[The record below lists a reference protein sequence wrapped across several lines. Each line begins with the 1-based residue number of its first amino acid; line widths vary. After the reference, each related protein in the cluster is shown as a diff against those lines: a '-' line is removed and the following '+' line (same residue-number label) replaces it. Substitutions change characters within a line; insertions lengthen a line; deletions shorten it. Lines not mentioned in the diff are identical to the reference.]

1 MRPYLS
7 LIDTATKG
15 RYDATPLF
23 SDRVAFAQLVHDLLA
38 PFSGV
43 AFDLVA
49 DDLDRDR
56 GTNVWCR
63 SARAARG
70 RGDRWRSSD
79 KY

>member
-1 MRPYLS
+1 MIVMRPYLS

-49 DDLDRDR
+49 DD
-56 GTNVWCR
+56 
-63 SARAARG
+63 
-70 RGDRWRSSD
+70 
-79 KY
+79 